1 MKDANLMLVL
11 LSISGFMLMFAIC
24 MVWNAVQRNRRLID
38 ITLNL
43 LRFEIQARAKED
55 YEQMKEKIKEEVK
68 DLCFIMRY
76 WHLLYA

>member
-1 MKDANLMLVL
+1 MKDVNLMLVL

-24 MVWNAVQRNRRLID
+24 MVWNAVRRNRRLID

-68 DLCFIMRY
+68 N
-76 WHLLYA
+76 

>member
-1 MKDANLMLVL
+1 MKDVNLMLVL

-24 MVWNAVQRNRRLID
+24 MVWNAVRRNRRLID

-68 DLCFIMRY
+68 D
-76 WHLLYA
+76 

>member
-1 MKDANLMLVL
+1 MKDVNLMLVL

-24 MVWNAVQRNRRLID
+24 MVWNAAQRNRRLID

-68 DLCFIMRY
+68 D
-76 WHLLYA
+76 

>member
-68 DLCFIMRY
+68 D
-76 WHLLYA
+76 